1 MEIQIITSIAILGY
15 IPLVLY
21 IANLKIKYN
30 MLNFKK
36 EKWLETAM
44 MIEKERKEIVNG
56 KIYPNQ

>member
-1 MEIQIITSIAILGY
+1 MEVQIITSIAILGY

-56 KIYPNQ
+56 

>member
-1 MEIQIITSIAILGY
+1 MEVQIITSIAVLGY
-15 IPLVLY
+15 VPLVLY

-30 MLNFKK
+30 MHNFKK